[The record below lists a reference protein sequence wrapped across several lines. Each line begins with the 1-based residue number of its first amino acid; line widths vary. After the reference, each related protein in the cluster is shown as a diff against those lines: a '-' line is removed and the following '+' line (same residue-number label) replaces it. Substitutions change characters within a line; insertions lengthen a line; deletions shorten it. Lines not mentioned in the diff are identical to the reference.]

1 MKGQRTNV
9 QILWMVTPDDKN
21 KIKIVQCA
29 QTFSQHTNV
38 EFFTTIESFKRRLLH
53 NLRPKTFAV
62 VFTASE
68 KELIDLYFI
77 QHLLSK
83 ISLVL
88 LLPDTEPHIIA
99 MGHRLHPFF
108 MCSSDICVSDLIAI
122 LNNIIN
128 NGYAPEPNGLFRNS
142 FESISPSNISEF
154 SDNCWICAA
163 A

>member
-38 EFFTTIESFKRRLLH
+38 EFFTTIEFLKERLLH
-53 NLRPKTFAV
+53 NLRVKTVAIV
-62 VFTASE
+62 PTASE
-68 KELIDLYFI
+68 KDLIDLYFA

-83 ISLVL
+83 VLLVL
-88 LLPDTEPHIIA
+88 LLPDTEPLTIA
-99 MGHRLHPFF
+99 IGHRLHPFF
-108 MCSSDICVSDLIAI
+108 MCSSDIRMSDLNAI

-142 FESISPSNISEF
+142 YESISPSNISEF
-154 SDNCWICAA
+154 KSNCWIYAA